1 MAILLPK
8 DTKEALGADAKGC
21 DSRSL
26 LFDRFADPGAKEEP
40 RKAWFK
46 RITDLKP
53 HPVKYV
59 SWSCWLGDGG
69 LGLSPNAILLAQL
82 QSRLMVNMAGGVMEN
97 AGLCLDRFGVPY
109 IPGSAVKGCA
119 RRMAVHNLQE
129 LREIKES
136 ADKLSH
142 LLTDLALVFGWGEQE
157 WSFEKKEGRFISD
170 FACAVGP
177 DCWGQVSAQTRAQ
190 LPRTSHFAGTVSFL
204 PAFPH
209 HLPARDLDLDVIT
222 CHHPDYYSRRTD
234 ARGSQVMPQ
243 ALDTE
248 DPNPVIFPAV
258 AAGAV
263 FAFAALPLRGVRD
276 SLSQSGRK
284 LHEVA
289 RGWLIQGLETFGI
302 GAKTAA
308 GYGWFAEVDGTGGL
322 PGASPQQASF
332 SGSPGAAPA
341 TPLATEHLIVAQ
353 WRGKT
358 QPANFRAFRPALAA
372 LKDDAELKRVFD
384 AIMPAAELARL
395 KRANPYWQSFGAHP
409 EGAAILK
416 RLKLELR

>member
-1 MAILLPK
+1 MAILLQK
-8 DTKEALGADAKGC
+8 DTKAALGADAKGC

-46 RITDLKP
+46 RITDLRP
-53 HPVKYV
+53 HLAKRV
-59 SWSCWLGDGG
+59 SWNHWLRDGG
-69 LGLSPNAILLAQL
+69 LDLRPNAILLAQL

-97 AGLCLDRFGVPY
+97 AGLCLDRFGMPY

-119 RRMAVHNLQE
+119 RRMAIQNLLE
-129 LREIKES
+129 AREAGEP
-136 ADKLSH
+136 ADKLRR
-142 LLTDLALVFGWGEQE
+142 LLADIALVFGWGEQE
-157 WSFEKKEGRFISD
+157 WSVEKKEGRFISD
-170 FACAVGP
+170 FAFAVGP
-177 DCWGQVSAQTRAQ
+177 NCWVQVSDQARTE
-190 LPRTSHFAGTVSFL
+190 LPKADHFAGAVSFL
-204 PAFPH
+204 PAFPDQ
-209 HLPARDLDLDVIT
+209 LPTRDLDLDVVT
-222 CHHPDYYSRRTD
+222 CHHPDYYSRKTD
-234 ARGSQVMPQ
+234 ARGNQVMPQ

-248 DPNPVIFPAV
+248 DPNPVVFPAV

-263 FAFAALPLRGVRD
+263 FAFTALPLRGERD

-308 GYGWFAEVDGTGGL
+308 GYGWFAAVDGTGSL
-322 PGASPQQASF
+322 PGASPQQAS
-332 SGSPGAAPA
+332 SASSPGAASS
-341 TPLATEHLIVAQ
+341 TPLAKEHPVVAQ

-372 LKDDAELKRVFD
+372 LNDDAELKRVFD

-395 KRANPYWQSFGAHP
+395 RRANPYWQSFSAHP